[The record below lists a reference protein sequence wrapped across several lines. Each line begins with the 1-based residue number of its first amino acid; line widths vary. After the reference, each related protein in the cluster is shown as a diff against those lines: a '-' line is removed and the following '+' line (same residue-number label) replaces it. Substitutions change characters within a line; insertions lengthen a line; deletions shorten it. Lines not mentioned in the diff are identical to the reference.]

1 MFGNPAIQPNS
12 KPEMQGVVAFVTG
25 TSTASKNR

>member
-1 MFGNPAIQPNS
+1 MFGNPAVQPNS
-12 KPEMQGVVAFVTG
+12 KPEIKLVAFVTG